1 MRIIDADAALSRIR
15 HPDPEDE
22 RWAITGY
29 TALRLARNAINNAPT
44 IDAVPVTRCKDCK
57 YGGWDSEPDDAMV
70 CLRTKDGFW
79 RTSNDFCSRGEPKEE
94 THDPT

>member
-1 MRIIDADAALSRIR
+1 MRIIDADDALSRLK
-15 HPDPEDE
+15 PYSPEDE
-22 RWAITGY
+22 NWSVTGG
-29 TALRLARNAINNAPT
+29 TALRLIHNAINNAPT
-44 IDAVPVTRCKDCK
+44 VDAVLVTRCKDCK